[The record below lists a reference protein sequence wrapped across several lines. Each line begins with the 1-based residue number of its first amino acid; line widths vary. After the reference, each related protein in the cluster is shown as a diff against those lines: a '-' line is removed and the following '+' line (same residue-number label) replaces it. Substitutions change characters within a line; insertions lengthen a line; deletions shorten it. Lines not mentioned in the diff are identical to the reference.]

1 MPWRRWWGGGGGGGG
16 GAGGVRVTRFLSPCL
31 DDK

>member
-16 GAGGVRVTRFLSPCL
+16 GGVRVTRFLSPCL